1 MIYCENVMDV
11 TPLIFIMRNVQS
23 NPKHF
28 YKSTQLPRY
37 QPQLI
42 GLWIVMYGK
51 SESSEINVSK

>member
-1 MIYCENVMDV
+1 
-11 TPLIFIMRNVQS
+11 MRNVQS

>member
-1 MIYCENVMDV
+1 MIYYENVMDV

-28 YKSTQLPRY
+28 YKSTQLPKY

-42 GLWIVMYGK
+42 RLWIVMSGK
-51 SESSEINVSK
+51 SESFRVQCQ